1 MPSLSSITQFFHPQE
16 VLAGGKDMLT
26 GLQKRRGM
34 VLGVW
39 VAFWVGILG
48 ANVLQETHKP
58 FTSPE
63 ALLVLKPA
71 PLPLVQGKDPED
83 LPLPA
88 APDKR
93 VQERSAEGDLPV
105 MGAGGLGP
113 YTVYAYPFDQAD
125 KRPRIAL
132 LLTGLGQQL
141 RLLDEVSQKLP
152 GAVGLSLDAL
162 TPELASAVAS
172 LRKRGHE
179 VLLTIPA
186 EGPVPADGAYEDAGP
201 GALRPSLSLEEN
213 MQRLHLAMARATGY
227 VGLSFNPQAAVVQQ
241 DDMQR
246 ALSQES
252 LKRGLV
258 IVSPDFPD
266 IDPEAKDKDL
276 RLKPAQR
283 LDLQLTPEGVDLALS
298 DVEQR
303 AREQGAVLAV
313 ADASPLIID
322 RLSHWLPDV
331 TARGYAL
338 APVSAL
344 APILEPV
351 TSAAHTANGA
361 TTDTHG
367 AAPTH
372 EAAHETDHKA
382 TEPKAAAHH

>member
-1 MPSLSSITQFFHPQE
+1 
-16 VLAGGKDMLT
+16 MLT

-39 VAFWVGILG
+39 AAFWVGILG
-48 ANVLQETHKP
+48 ANVLQEAHKP

-63 ALLVLKPA
+63 ALLLLKPA
-71 PLPLVQGKDPED
+71 PLPLVFGKDPED
-83 LPLPA
+83 LPLSP

-93 VQERSAEGDLPV
+93 VQEQSAEGNLPIV
-105 MGAGGLGP
+105 GTDGAAP
-113 YTVYAYPFDQAD
+113 YTVYAYPFDQTD

-186 EGPVPADGAYEDAGP
+186 EGPMPADGAYDDAGP

-213 MQRLHLAMARATGY
+213 MQRLRLALSHATGY

-241 DDMQR
+241 DEMQR
-246 ALSQES
+246 ALLKES

-258 IVSPDFPD
+258 LVSQDLPDA
-266 IDPEAKDKDL
+266 DPEAKEKDL

-313 ADASPLIID
+313 ADASPLMID
-322 RLSHWLPDV
+322 RLTRWLPDV

-344 APILEPV
+344 APVLEPV
-351 TSAAHTANGA
+351 ASAAHEGGG
-361 TTDTHG
+361 DTENAHDD
-367 AAPTH
+367 APTH
-372 EAAHETDHKA
+372 ETAHGTDHKT
-382 TEPKAAAHH
+382 TEEKAPAHH